1 LIFSCEFLFHC
12 AIVVYCNNLSIHPMD
27 FSNLSIVRPP
37 VVESRWGLNDYLGAL
52 RVRLSIGRNRYRV
65 KPGLYRMGRPGKE
78 SEVFVT
84 ANYKLS
90 FDVLRRSLA
99 GLDAWILVLETHGI
113 NVWCAAGKGTFGSAE
128 LIRQVKDSQL
138 SLHVSHKR
146 LILPQLG
153 APGIS
158 VHKVK
163 DATGF
168 TVKFGPV
175 RAADIQ
181 PYIAAGYKK
190 NEDTRSVRF
199 TFKDR
204 FILAPVEV
212 ANSLKYLLAVLVF
225 LVVLS
230 GLHRGGFSLELMWK
244 EGVKAT
250 LYVVAAYLS
259 GAFLAPLLLPL
270 LPFRHFGGKGLVAG
284 CGVFALLVFLNHAEM
299 SRLALLGWFLL
310 SGAISSFLTMNFTG
324 SSTYTS
330 LSGVR
335 KEMRIFVPLQMALAL
350 VGLTCVMASKFV

>member
-1 LIFSCEFLFHC
+1 
-12 AIVVYCNNLSIHPMD
+12 MD
-27 FSNLSIVRPP
+27 FSNLSIIRPP
-37 VVESRWGLNDYLGAL
+37 SVDSRWGLKDYMGAL
-52 RVRLSIGRNRYRV
+52 RVRLSIGRSRYRV
-65 KPGLYRMGRPGKE
+65 KPGLYRLGRPGKA

-138 SLHVSHKR
+138 SFHVSHKR
-146 LILPQLG
+146 LIVPQLG

-158 VHKVK
+158 ALKVK
-163 DATGF
+163 EATGF

-181 PYIAAGYKK
+181 PYITAGYKK
-190 NEDTRSVRF
+190 NEADRSVQF
-199 TFKDR
+199 TFRDR

-212 ANSLKYLLAVLVF
+212 VNSLKYLLGILVLFVA
-225 LVVLS
+225 LS
-230 GLHRGGFSLELMWK
+230 GLHRGGFSLELMWT
-244 EGVKAT
+244 EGIRAT
-250 LYVVAAYLS
+250 LYLVAAYLS

-270 LPFRHFGGKGLVAG
+270 LPFRYFGGKGLVAG
-284 CGVFALLVFLNHAEM
+284 WAVFALLIFLIHAEM
-299 SRLALLGWFLL
+299 PHLALLGWFLL

-335 KEMRIFVPLQMALAL
+335 KEMRIFVPMQIGLAL
-350 VGLTCVMASKFV
+350 VGMSLVLVSKFV